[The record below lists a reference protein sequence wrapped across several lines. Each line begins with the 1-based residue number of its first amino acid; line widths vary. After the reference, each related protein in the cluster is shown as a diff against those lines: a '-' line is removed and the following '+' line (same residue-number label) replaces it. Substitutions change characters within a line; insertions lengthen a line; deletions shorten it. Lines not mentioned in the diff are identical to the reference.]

1 MFKSTGIPMRKE
13 KSFPAILAIL
23 ILPGLLLASCALG
36 SAHRDATT
44 GSYEEA
50 EETAMM
56 PEESK
61 RARRDSDD
69 APVADK
75 QQERMVIYE
84 AGLKNSVNEIE
95 PALQKARSIVEGY
108 KGYLEKQQVNKES
121 TSAFLL
127 IRVPVTHFTDAL
139 ADLSKIGTV
148 VHRNIKA
155 DDITREFADL
165 SQRLENRKQLLDRLY
180 EILKKTTET
189 KQKIRILNEIA
200 RLNKEVESMQ
210 ARRDYMAKKA
220 AFSTI
225 EITFVAQAKMSVNQG
240 SAIPWI
246 RSLRPDRR
254 TLNEA
259 PAFEFALPDGFL
271 DYSDQYG
278 SSGDYI
284 YASPDGVQIRAATI
298 DNNPK
303 ADASYFERALQ
314 YERGRYPEKVLSSS
328 RSGNRVILTTPQ
340 QVGYDRAFYT
350 IVLFVDGDDLHVI
363 EVFYPNEEIYNKQKK
378 VVEPAIQSIQPK
390 SAFIRFIEGIL

>member
-1 MFKSTGIPMRKE
+1 MKNSSLTIYTYR
-13 KSFPAILAIL
+13 ILGA
-23 ILPGLLLASCALG
+23 LLLSVLGTCAVG
-36 SAHRDATT
+36 AAFNDRTT

-50 EETAMM
+50 EETSMM
-56 PEESK
+56 PEEAK
-61 RARRDSDD
+61 RSRRDMEDSP
-69 APVADK
+69 ASADK
-75 QQERMVIYE
+75 PQERMVIYE

-95 PALQKARSIVEGY
+95 PSLQKATNVVKGY
-108 KGYLEKQQVNKES
+108 KGYIEKQEVNKQS
-121 TSAFLL
+121 TSAFIV
-127 IRVPVTHFTDAL
+127 IRVPVVHFTDAL
-139 ADLSKIGTV
+139 TDLSKIGTV

-155 DDITREFADL
+155 DDITRDFADL
-165 SQRLENRKQLLDRLY
+165 SQRLENRKQLLNRLY

-210 ARRDYMAKKA
+210 ARRDYMARKA

-225 EITFVAQAKMSVNQG
+225 ELSFVAEAKMSVNQG

-254 TLNEA
+254 TLNLSA
-259 PAFEFALPDGFL
+259 DFEFALPDGFL
-271 DYSDQYG
+271 DYSEDYG

-298 DNNPK
+298 DNNPR
-303 ADASYFERALQ
+303 ADAAYFERALL
-314 YERGRYPEKVLSSS
+314 YERDRYPEKVMSSD
-328 RSGNRVILTTPQ
+328 RSGNRISLTTPQ

-350 IVLFVDGDDLHVI
+350 IVIFVDGDDLHVI

-378 VVEPAIQSIQPK
+378 VVEPVLKSIEPR
-390 SAFIRFIEGIL
+390 SLILQILDALI